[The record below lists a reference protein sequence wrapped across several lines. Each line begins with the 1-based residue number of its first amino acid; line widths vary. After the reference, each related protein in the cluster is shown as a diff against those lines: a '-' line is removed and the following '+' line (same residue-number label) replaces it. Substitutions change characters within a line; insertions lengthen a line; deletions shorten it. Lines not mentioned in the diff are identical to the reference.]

1 VKNSVVGNVPLHLAV
16 IPDGNRRWAKAKGFE
31 TVRGHEKS
39 AEIGNVSA
47 LLGEAQRL
55 GIKYVSI
62 WVFST
67 ENWSRPELEKK
78 FLFKLLVKSFK
89 DFLDYAHKN
98 KIRVRHIGRKDRLLK
113 EVIASLERLEKETII
128 YNNFNVNFC
137 IDYGGRDELI
147 RAFGKMLK
155 EGRKDIDEIKFANY
169 LDTREIPDVDLII
182 RTSGEQRTSGFMPFQ
197 SAYSELYFSE
207 KYFPDFTAED
217 LRLAVE
223 WFSSRKRNFGK

>member
-1 VKNSVVGNVPLHLAV
+1 
-16 IPDGNRRWAKAKGFE
+16 
-31 TVRGHEKS
+31 
-39 AEIGNVSA
+39 
-47 LLGEAQRL
+47 
-55 GIKYVSI
+55 
-62 WVFST
+62 
-67 ENWSRPELEKK
+67 
-78 FLFKLLVKSFK
+78 LVKSFK